1 MENWKKIEGFRVYEV
16 SDLGR
21 VRRCQPSRGTRVGKV
36 LRPGVDPNGR
46 LIVALCIEGKAH
58 TKMLHVLV
66 AKAFI
71 PNPKHL
77 PEVNHLRTLRDVKAV
92 DLEWRSKDG
101 NEQHAVKNCRKGT
114 GVYFHRTRKH
124 WVAVYGSKWKTVYV
138 GSFPTKRAALVARRA
153 AVKALPEVL

>member
-1 MENWKKIEGFRVYEV
+1 MENWKKIEGFRAYEV

-21 VRRCQPSRGTRVGKV
+21 VRRCQPSRGTTVGKV

-46 LIVALCIEGKAH
+46 LIVSLCVDGKSH

-77 PEVNHLRTLRDVKAV
+77 PEVNHLKTLGDVRAV
-92 DLEWRSKDG
+92 DLEWRSKEG
-101 NEQHAVKNCRKGT
+101 NEQHAVKNARKGR
-114 GVYFHRTRKH
+114 GVRLD
-124 WVAVYGSKWKTVYV
+124 
-138 GSFPTKRAALVARRA
+138 KRRGTYEAYYNVKGKQIHIGMFREEEEALIARQA
-153 AVKALPEVL
+153 AVKALKEVL